1 MPDRLPLATLLSFA
15 VVAFTI
21 EFDNEAE
28 HRLPHT
34 TTNHGATPGG
44 LPKLWLVSLVM
55 WENCLRHLPDQGLS
69 VRELERRAR
78 TPTNLAGMERWRYVT
93 IAPDPAD
100 QRPKPPRST
109 WIVRSTASGR
119 MAQEIWRP
127 LAAEIEA
134 RWQPRFGA
142 TAVNGLRESLV
153 AVDAELD
160 PRLPECLPILG
171 YGLFSAPPGPK
182 LSQPDP
188 INRSV
193 RPLNALLSRVLLA
206 FAIEFEAGFAPSL
219 AICANL
225 LRVLDEKGVRV
236 RDLPLL
242 SGVSKEGL
250 QMAMGIVRKSRLAVI
265 ENNPGGG
272 PYKVVRLTAKGLEA
286 RLAYLHRLAEIEE
299 HWKTRFGSEP
309 IGRLRAFLEELAG
322 QGTAESSPLFKGL
335 EPYPDGWRAS
345 IRKPLTLPHFPM
357 VLHRGGYPD
366 GS

>member
-1 MPDRLPLATLLSFA
+1 MLDRLPFATLLSFA

-28 HRLPHT
+28 KRLPHRT
-34 TTNHGATPGG
+34 TSHGATPG
-44 LPKLWLVSLVM
+44 LFPKPWLVSLVM

-78 TPTNLAGMERWRYVT
+78 TPTNLRGMERWRYVT
-93 IAPDPAD
+93 VTPDPAD
-100 QRPKPPRST
+100 PRPKAPRSA
-109 WIVRSTASGR
+109 WIIRPTASGR

-127 LAAEIEA
+127 LAAEVET
-134 RWQPRFGA
+134 RWQQRSGA
-142 TAVNGLRESLV
+142 PAFNGLRESLV
-153 AVDAELD
+153 ALDAQLD

-171 YGLFSAPPGPK
+171 YGLFSAPPNPK
-182 LSQPDP
+182 LPQPDP
-188 INRSV
+188 IKGPL
-193 RPLNALLSRVLLA
+193 RPLYALLSRVLLA

-225 LRVLDEKGVRV
+225 LRVLDEKGVLV

-250 QMAMGIVRKSRLAVI
+250 QMAMGIARKSRLAVI

-272 PYKVVRLTAKGLEA
+272 PYKVARLTARGLEV
-286 RLAYLHRLAEIEE
+286 RQAYRRRLAEIEE
-299 HWKTRFGSEP
+299 QWKIRFGSEP
-309 IGRLRAFLEELAG
+309 IGYLCAFLEKLTG
-322 QGTAESSPLFKGL
+322 RGTAVSSPLFKGL
-335 EPYPDGWRAS
+335 EPYPDGWRAAV
-345 IRKPLTLPHFPM
+345 RKPLTLPHFPM

>member
-28 HRLPHT
+28 HRLPHCT
-34 TTNHGATPGG
+34 TSHGATPGS
-44 LPKLWLVSLVM
+44 LPKPWLVSLVM

-93 IAPDPAD
+93 VVPDPAD
-100 QRPKPPRST
+100 PRPKPPRSAC
-109 WIVRSTASGR
+109 IVRPTISGR

-127 LAAEIEA
+127 LAAEIET
-134 RWQPRFGA
+134 RWQQRFGA
-142 TAVNGLRESLV
+142 TALNGLCESLL
-153 AVDAELD
+153 ALDEKLD

-171 YGLFSAPPGPK
+171 YGLFSAPPDPK
-182 LSQPDP
+182 LPPLDP
-188 INRSV
+188 IKGAL
-193 RPLNALLSRVLLA
+193 RPLYALLSRTLLSL
-206 FAIEFEAGFAPSL
+206 AIEFETGFAPSL

-236 RDLPLL
+236 RDLPVL
-242 SGVSKEGL
+242 SGVSKEAL
-250 QMAMGIVRKSRLAVI
+250 QMAMGIVRKSRVAVL
-265 ENNPGGG
+265 EDNPGGG
-272 PYKVVRLTAKGLEA
+272 PYKVARLTAKGLEV
-286 RLAYLHRLAEIEE
+286 RQAYHHRIAAIEE
-299 HWKTRFGSEP
+299 RWNTRFGAAP
-309 IGRLRAFLEELAG
+309 ISRLRASLEELAG

-335 EPYPDGWRAS
+335 EPHPDGWRAS
-345 IRKPLTLPHFPM
+345 TRKPPTLPHFPM